1 MIQGLFLIHYIICE
15 CLFCLGC
22 GSGLSGEV
30 ITESGH
36 HWVGLDIAPSMLG
49 MQVILLIHIYF
60 AYFCFDNFFENQIV
74 NL

>member
-1 MIQGLFLIHYIICE
+1 MICE

-36 HWVGLDIAPSMLG
+36 HWVGLDIASSMLG
-49 MQVILLIHIYF
+49 ILVIFLVTLLIHIYF
-60 AYFCFDNFFENQIV
+60 AYFCFHNFFEK
-74 NL
+74 

>member
-1 MIQGLFLIHYIICE
+1 MICE

-49 MQVILLIHIYF
+49 MFSFSY
-60 AYFCFDNFFENQIV
+60 
-74 NL
+74 

>member
-1 MIQGLFLIHYIICE
+1 MICE

-30 ITESGH
+30 ITESGL

-49 MQVILLIHIYF
+49 ILVIFLVTLLIHIYF
-60 AYFCFDNFFENQIV
+60 AHFCFHIFFENQIV
-74 NL
+74 NS